1 MAIFKRRTA
10 SGGTWKTLACGSFDQ
25 EQVEASRTTVLKL
38 TDLTSVKGGLSMQA
52 DLVSVPL
59 YGDQRKTI
67 SSRPQA
73 RELVL
78 TFSSADSSGIEQN
91 AIRDFFSTTRAI
103 EYTDSERGL
112 EETLWVQAIDD
123 AFFDGGNSL
132 QITCTCRDDTR
143 LTRTRQTLKAGKL
156 TADAEQKIAVHF
168 TNELSKDWP
177 AVCELTL
184 SSPPGAAAGV
194 SSSAVWR
201 FQKLSPEGPD
211 EGDLSW
217 SWRFQP
223 AATAAAAPLE
233 LIVSSLDEALGETRI
248 LVTPETG
255 AVGRFWQVYPGEELS
270 AVVEITGNPLLEGS
284 DELDYKLELVEIT
297 PRGSADKER

>member
-1 MAIFKRRTA
+1 MAIFKRRAA
-10 SGGTWKTLACGSFDQ
+10 SGGTWKTLACGGFDVDAI
-25 EQVEASRTTVLKL
+25 EPSKTTVLKL

-59 YGDQRKTI
+59 YGEQRKTI

-123 AFFDGGNSL
+123 SFFEGKGNSL
-132 QITCTCRDDTR
+132 QVTCSCSDDTR
-143 LTRTRQTLKAGKL
+143 LTRQRKLLTSGKL
-156 TADAEQKIAVHF
+156 TASTTRIQADAVNDFPAGV
-168 TNELSKDWP
+168 P

-184 SSPPGAAAGV
+184 SSPKGAAAGV
-194 SSSAVWR
+194 SSAATWSFMRSVPAPDGLWIWSFR
-201 FQKLSPEGPD
+201 FQGTS
-211 EGDLSW
+211 
-217 SWRFQP
+217 
-223 AATAAAAPLE
+223 TAAAAPLE
-233 LIVSSLDEALGETRI
+233 LRVSSLDEGLGETRL
-248 LVTPETG
+248 LVTPGSG
-255 AVGRFWQVYPGEELS
+255 ASGRFWQLEPGES
-270 AVVEITGNPLLEGS
+270 AAIRIDVVGSPLVDGS
-284 DELDYKLELVEIT
+284 EDLDYKLELVCIH
-297 PRGSADKER
+297 PRGSADRD